1 MASSPVISGSEKG
14 PNHLESLNSKPNK
27 TLLFIVCAVCFILLM
42 VLMMFSG
49 NHNAQALNDDDL
61 LSMQNAKVEVL
72 SINVQNSYT
81 KPRSVFGQIEAVKK
95 SDIGFE
101 LSGALQAIE
110 VLEGQNVVKGQVLA
124 SLDAARL
131 SAQKSELKS
140 ALARANANLALAQV
154 SQKRVVKLVE
164 NKLEPQQSLD
174 EAQAQ
179 LDAAIAAVEESSAR
193 VNTLEVEI
201 KKSILYAPF
210 DGQVV
215 QQFFD
220 AGTVISPGQ
229 AIFSII
235 ASDNLEARFGLPDN
249 TAFGL
254 SNGQNYTLSIQNTPF
269 TATVKSIAQQR
280 NQATRTI
287 DALFSIDIND
297 LSLQQ
302 RQFMVAGDLVSLSVD
317 LALPKQG
324 AWVPISAL
332 ASGIRGLWTLYVVD
346 GDKIQTRLVS
356 IEYSDQEKAYVSG
369 AIKNGD
375 LVVRGGIQRLT
386 PKQTV
391 KNVVHTEL
399 GDLLASHTL
408 AANTEPLARKSNT
421 QSRY

>member
-1 MASSPVISGSEKG
+1 MSFSSDVSGSKQSS
-14 PNHLESLNSKPNK
+14 NNLERADNKPNK
-27 TLLFIVCAVCFILLM
+27 ALLFGVCGVCFVLLM

-49 NHNAQALNDDDL
+49 NHAAQALNNEDL

-72 SINVQNSYT
+72 SIKVQNSYT

-101 LSGALQAIE
+101 LSGSLQSIE

-124 SLDAARL
+124 SLDTARL

-140 ALARANANLALAQV
+140 ALARSKANLALAKV
-154 SQKRVVKLVE
+154 SQKRVVKLVD

-179 LDAAIAAVEESSAR
+179 LDAAIAAVEEASAR

-201 KKSILYAPF
+201 RKSILYAPF

-229 AIFSII
+229 AIFSLI

-254 SNGQNYTLSIQNTPF
+254 MKGQNYTLNIQNTPF
-269 TATVKSIAQQR
+269 TATVKSVAQQR

-287 DALFSIDIND
+287 DALFSININD

-332 ASGIRGLWTLYVVD
+332 ASGIRGLWTLYVVE
-346 GDKIQTRLVS
+346 GDKVQTRLVS

-391 KNVVHTEL
+391 KNVVHLEL
-399 GDLLASHTL
+399 QDVLAEHTF
-408 AANTEPLARKSNT
+408 ANIPESSGHILNIES
-421 QSRY
+421 SY